1 MIIKNKKINFVKLVG
16 AGNDFVFIDNRICR
30 ITSLAQL
37 KDLARKMCERKFGV
51 GADGLL
57 VLEKSGIADSKMR
70 IFNADGS
77 EAQMCGNGARCFAY
91 YLSGGKQPGK
101 LLSLAMETKAGIVK
115 AHVNGDNVKINIT
128 RPKSLKLG
136 IPLKVSGRAIK
147 VDFVNTGVP
156 HTVIFVEG
164 LDKIDVKSL
173 GREIR
178 YHRFFAPAGTNV
190 NFVEIMGPDSIKIRT
205 YERGVEDETLACGT
219 GATAAALIA
228 GYKISEQADKF
239 NVYTAGGEI
248 LKIYFTRVGK
258 TFKDVWLEGRAKLI
272 YRGEYYV

>member
-1 MIIKNKKINFVKLVG
+1 MIKNKKINFVKLVG

-37 KDLARKMCERKFGV
+37 KDLARKMCERKLGV

-128 RPKSLKLG
+128 QPKSLKLG
-136 IPLKVSGRAIK
+136 VPLKVSGRDIK

-228 GYKISEQADKF
+228 GYKIFEQANKF
-239 NVYTAGGEI
+239 NVCTAGGEI

>member
-16 AGNDFVFIDNRICR
+16 AGNDFVFIDNRVCR
-30 ITSLAQL
+30 ITSAAQL
-37 KDLARKMCERKFGV
+37 KDLACKMCDRKFGV

-101 LLSLAMETKAGIVK
+101 SLSLVLETKAGLVK
-115 AHVNGDNVKINIT
+115 AHVNGDIIKVNIT
-128 RPKSLKLG
+128 QPKGLKLG
-136 IPLKVSGRAIK
+136 IPLKVSGRDIK
-147 VDFVNTGVP
+147 VDFINTGVP
-156 HTVIFVEG
+156 HAVIFVEG
-164 LDKIDVKSL
+164 LDKIDVKSI

-190 NFVEIMGPDSIKIRT
+190 NFVEITGPDSIKIRT

-219 GATAAALIA
+219 GSTAAALIA
-228 GYKISEQADKF
+228 GLKVPGQVSKF
-239 NVYTAGGEI
+239 NVHTAGGEI

-258 TFKDVWLEGRAKLI
+258 NFKDVWLEGRAKLI